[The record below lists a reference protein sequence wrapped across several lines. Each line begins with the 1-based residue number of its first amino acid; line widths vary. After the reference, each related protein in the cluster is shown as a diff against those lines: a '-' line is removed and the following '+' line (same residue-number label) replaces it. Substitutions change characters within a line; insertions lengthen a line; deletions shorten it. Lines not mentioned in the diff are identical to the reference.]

1 MSKAVVLLSGGMDST
16 TVLAHAQY
24 LEHQILALS
33 FNYGQRHSHELIS
46 AAAIADYFNVTHTVV
61 DLSGSRIFDGS
72 DSSLVNPA
80 VKVPEGH
87 YADESMKGTV
97 VPNRN
102 MMMLSIAAAF
112 AISNGAEQIFY
123 GAHAG
128 DHAIYPDCRPQFV
141 KAMQKALELCDWKQI
156 KLEVPFLHK
165 TKTDIVL
172 RGTSLHVPWDM
183 TYSCYKGKKGIHCGV
198 CGTCTERREAFFDA
212 QVTDPTVYEN
222 T

>member
-1 MSKAVVLLSGGMDST
+1 MDST
-16 TVLAHAQY
+16 TVLALAQY
-24 LEHQILALS
+24 LDNDVHALS
-33 FNYGQRHSHELIS
+33 FNYGQRHRTELIS
-46 AAAIADYFNVTHTVV
+46 ASVIAQHFNVPHTII
-61 DLSGSRIFDGS
+61 DLSGSRIFSGS
-72 DSSLVNPA
+72 DSSLVNPRVA
-80 VKVPEGH
+80 VPEGH

-112 AISNGAEQIFY
+112 AISNGTEQIFY

-141 KAMQKALELCDWKQI
+141 KAMQKALELCDWKQV
-156 KLEVPFLHK
+156 KLVVPFLNQSK
-165 TKTDIVL
+165 ADIVTK
-172 RGTSLHVPWDM
+172 GHSLHVPWDM
-183 TYSCYKGKKGIHCGV
+183 TYSCYKGAKGVHCGV

-212 QVTDPTVYEN
+212 GVTDPTVYEN